1 MTRHAPDP
9 TAPKRSPN
17 LGDFFW
23 LGTACAIAV
32 VGGGALGYALDAA
45 LHSSPWLTF
54 VGLAFGVVSAVLLAL
69 AQIRKFL

>member
-1 MTRHAPDP
+1 
-9 TAPKRSPN
+9 
-17 LGDFFW
+17 
-23 LGTACAIAV
+23 V